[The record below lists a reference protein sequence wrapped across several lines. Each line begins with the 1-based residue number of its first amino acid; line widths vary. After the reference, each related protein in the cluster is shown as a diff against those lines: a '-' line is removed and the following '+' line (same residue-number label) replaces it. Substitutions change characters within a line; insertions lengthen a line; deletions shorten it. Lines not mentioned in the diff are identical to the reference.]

1 MWSTGKPQQHW
12 PKYVKTSETI
22 KRREKV
28 NTWQTDSSKNVKPEK
43 LFFPPCSSCFF
54 HTWGGFFMDAG
65 YISLRLEAVS
75 LQTAH
80 QDEWQ
85 LWGRELD
92 QLRRRR
98 PGLTIHFLPQSENL
112 HIVATT
118 QKSLARKGKVGK
130 KNLTDCWIE
139 KCCFGSLHTV
149 ESVTLILIYEFIT
162 DTSFTE
168 INCIWL
174 SQWLSLM
181 ALVNV
186 PFCSQSMW
194 RALELCNSLK
204 RKLQIRG
211 NLWLSP
217 SMISPTFE
225 ASVTRDELFEEKT
238 SWLLSILYVF
248 GGRSIALH
256 QIL

>member
-22 KRREKV
+22 KQKGK
-28 NTWQTDSSKNVKPEK
+28 SKHMADRQLKK
-43 LFFPPCSSCFF
+43 CKTRKAFFPPCRSCFF

-130 KNLTDCWIE
+130 KSYRLLGRKMLLWFSSYSRVCNINFDLWIHYWHILYRNQ
-139 KCCFGSLHTV
+139 LHLI
-149 ESVTLILIYEFIT
+149 ESVAV
-162 DTSFTE
+162 
-168 INCIWL
+168 IN
-174 SQWLSLM
+174 
-181 ALVNV
+181 
-186 PFCSQSMW
+186 
-194 RALELCNSLK
+194 
-204 RKLQIRG
+204 G
-211 NLWLSP
+211 
-217 SMISPTFE
+217 
-225 ASVTRDELFEEKT
+225 
-238 SWLLSILYVF
+238 F
-248 GGRSIALH
+248 G
-256 QIL
+256 